1 MAQTPIFGTG
11 KNAVLNALEHLG
23 YVQIDTLSV
32 VERAHHH
39 TLWSRIDDY
48 KTNYL
53 DDLLKE
59 RKIFEY
65 WFHAASY
72 LPMKDYRYALP
83 QMLSFKN
90 NQSQYYNAD
99 PKVMQYVIDTIR
111 TEGPKKLKISRMR
124 KPQEAG
130 GIGNLQNLPLKDF
143 LCKVIS

>member
-1 MAQTPIFGTG
+1 MSQDPIFGTG
-11 KNAVLNALEHLG
+11 KKAVLNALEHLG

-48 KTNYL
+48 KTHYL

-59 RKIFEY
+59 RNIFEY

-72 LPMKDYRYALP
+72 LPMKDYRYVLP
-83 QMLSFKN
+83 QMLSFKQ

-111 TEGPKKLKISRMR
+111 TEGPKRLKILRMKEKLR
-124 KPQEAG
+124 EAG
-130 GIGNLQNLPLKDF
+130 GTGSLQN
-143 LCKVIS
+143 